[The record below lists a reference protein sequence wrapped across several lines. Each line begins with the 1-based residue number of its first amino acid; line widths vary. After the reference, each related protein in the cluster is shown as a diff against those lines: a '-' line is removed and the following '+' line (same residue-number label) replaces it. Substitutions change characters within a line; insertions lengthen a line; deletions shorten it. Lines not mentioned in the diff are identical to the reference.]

1 MRYNTTFTTDSVS
14 LITTVDAED
23 EGDALSAG
31 LARVLDD
38 LGLNLIPI
46 RCQVDIEQV
55 FEDA

>member
-31 LARVLDD
+31 LARVLYD